1 MSKAW
6 QKMRQAALIILGTV
20 SAASALAGTAGA
32 HDAVI
37 GGDPENGSVV
47 TDFPSVLTLEFSG
60 QPQDGFNTFALSRV
74 SDNEILFT
82 GEPTL
87 DGRFVSLELP
97 EAVHNTADEAPG
109 EYRIGFQIVSS
120 DGHATKGMTTFT
132 YMPEGGDI
140 ASDGDTNSAK
150 ESQENGSSF
159 ASVTWVGVGACVLL
173 VGAILAIC
181 LLHRRKSEQD

>member
-1 MSKAW
+1 MAKAW
-6 QKMRQAALIILGTV
+6 RKALQATLIALGAV
-20 SAASALAGTAGA
+20 SAASALAGTAEA

-37 GGDPENGSVV
+37 GGDPANGSVV
-47 TDFPSVLTLEFSG
+47 TDFPGVLTLEFSG

-97 EAVHNTADEAPG
+97 GAVHAAADEVPG

-132 YMPEGGDI
+132 YMPEGGEVVGE
-140 ASDGDTNSAK
+140 GDSYSGTEN
-150 ESQENGSSF
+150 QENSFSF
-159 ASVTWVGVGACVLL
+159 ASATWVGVGVCALL
-173 VGAILAIC
+173 VGVVSAVF
-181 LLHRRKSEQD
+181 LLRRGKSERE

>member
-1 MSKAW
+1 MAKAW
-6 QKMRQAALIILGTV
+6 QKMRQSVLIMLGTV
-20 SAASALAGTAGA
+20 CAASALAGTAEA

-37 GGDPENGSVV
+37 GGDPANGSVV
-47 TDFPSVLTLEFSG
+47 AEFPDVLTLEFSG

-97 EAVHNTADEAPG
+97 EAVHSAANDVPG

-132 YMPEGGDI
+132 FTPEGGEV
-140 ASDGDTNSAK
+140 ATDGDAHSAVQ
-150 ESQENGSSF
+150 SQENGSSF
-159 ASVTWVGVGACVLL
+159 ASATWVGVGACVLL
-173 VGAILAIC
+173 VGAVLAIFM
-181 LLHRRKSEQD
+181 LRRGKSKRD